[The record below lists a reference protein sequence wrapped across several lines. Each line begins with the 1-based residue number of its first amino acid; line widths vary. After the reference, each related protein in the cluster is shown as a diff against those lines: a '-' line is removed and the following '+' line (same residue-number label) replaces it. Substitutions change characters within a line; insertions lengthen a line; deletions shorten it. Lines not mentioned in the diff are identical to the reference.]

1 MNTVKV
7 NVKKQDNNIKVD
19 DIVLTLEQAEHLRSL
34 LEATMND
41 R

>member
-7 NVKKQDNNIKVD
+7 NVKKQNNNIEVD

-34 LEATMND
+34 LEATIND